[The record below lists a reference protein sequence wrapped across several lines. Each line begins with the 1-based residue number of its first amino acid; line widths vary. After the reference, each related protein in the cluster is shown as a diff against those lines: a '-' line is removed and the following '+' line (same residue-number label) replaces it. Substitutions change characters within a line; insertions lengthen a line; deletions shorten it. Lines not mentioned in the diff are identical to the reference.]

1 MIGPETKLFCIG
13 LSRTGTLSLTKALT
27 MLGVETVHYPEDP
40 ETQEQLKKGDFALS
54 ILERAQAL
62 TDIPIAPYYAQLSD
76 RFPGSKFI
84 LTTRPTDSWLLSMEK
99 HFAFYVEHNRTAFGD
114 FVHAAVYGVLHFSR
128 ERMAFVKQTHEEGV
142 QRHFA
147 SQPGRL
153 LVFNVFE
160 GDGWP
165 QLCDF
170 LGCAVPSEAFAQEHG
185 VGRSRGTTPGHWM
198 ERQMAASP
206 PAMRR
211 VRAR

>member
-54 ILERAQAL
+54 ILETAQAL

-170 LGCAVPSEAFAQEHG
+170 LGCAVPSEAFPHKNMALAAPAAPPPG
-185 VGRSRGTTPGHWM
+185 IGWNVRWRLRRRRGG
-198 ERQMAASP
+198 E
-206 PAMRR
+206 
-211 VRAR
+211 